1 MTEKGLK
8 VQRQD
13 LEEETHEMLEL
24 LIRLLAWSRKTDG
37 NRTMESI
44 VKKSEKVLKNIKVD

>member
-13 LEEETHEMLEL
+13 PEEETHEMLEL
-24 LIRLLAWSRKTDG
+24 LIRLLAWSRKTHG
-37 NRTMESI
+37 KYSQKI
-44 VKKSEKVLKNIKVD
+44 GKSPEKY

>member
-24 LIRLLAWSRKTDG
+24 LIRLLAWSRKTHG